1 MNPRLSILAAAGAAI
16 AIVAGCATTG
26 TPDGVQR
33 MYVIPCGENR
43 TTDLSLWSPGFNVGK
58 PMEFS
63 NNCYLIRHAQGWMLW
78 DTGNPDALAAR
89 PDGLTVLGGRLN
101 IRMPKTLASSLKDLG
116 VDPADVKFLA
126 MSHMHADHCGN
137 ANYFTAATLYIQEA
151 EYNAAFGPEPQK
163 FGFVPANYEKLR
175 SSKVVKLNG
184 DHDVFGDG
192 SAVIKSAPGHTPGH
206 QVLVVRL
213 PKTGAVLLS
222 GDMVHFQENWTSRR
236 VPGMNFNRD
245 QSTVTMETL
254 AAFMSANK
262 VVLWINHDK
271 AQSDGIPKAPGYVE

>member
-1 MNPRLSILAAAGAAI
+1 MSTRFSIFTAAAAAS
-16 AIVAGCATTG
+16 AILVGCATTE
-26 TPDGVQR
+26 TKNTVQR

-43 TTDLSLWSPGFNVGK
+43 TTDVSLWSPGFDVGK

-78 DTGNPDALAAR
+78 DTGNSDALAAR

-101 IRMPKTLASSLKDLG
+101 IRMPKTLASQLKELG
-116 VDPADVKFLA
+116 VEPADVKVLA
-126 MSHMHADHCGN
+126 MSHMHGDHCGN
-137 ANYFTAATLYIQEA
+137 ANYFTAATLYIQEV

-163 FGFVPANYEKLR
+163 LGFVPANYEKLR

-192 SAVIKSAPGHTPGH
+192 SVVIKSAPGHTPGH

-222 GDMVHFQENWTSRR
+222 CDMVHFQENWVKRR

-245 QSTVTMETL
+245 QSTVTMETI
-254 AAFMSANK
+254 AAFMTANK
-262 VVLWINHDK
+262 VELWINHDK
-271 AQSDGIPKAPGYVE
+271 AQSDRLPKAPKHVE

>member
-1 MNPRLSILAAAGAAI
+1 MNTRFSILGAAAAAL
-16 AIVAGCATTG
+16 AIVAGCATTEK
-26 TPDGVQR
+26 TNTVQR

-89 PDGLTVLGGRLN
+89 PDGLTVLNGRLN
-101 IRMPKTLASSLKDLG
+101 IRMQKTLASSLKELG
-116 VDPADVKFLA
+116 VDPADIRHLA
-126 MSHMHADHCGN
+126 MSHMHGDHCGN
-137 ANYFTAATLYIQEA
+137 ANYFTAATLYIQET
-151 EYNAAFGPEPQK
+151 EWNAAFGPEPQK
-163 FGFVPANYEKLR
+163 FGFIPANYEKLR
-175 SSKVVKLNG
+175 SSKTVKLNG

-192 SAVIKSAPGHTPGH
+192 SVVIKAAPGHTPGH

-222 GDMVHFQENWTSRR
+222 GDMVHFQENWTNRR
-236 VPGMNFNRD
+236 VPGMNFNPD
-245 QSTVTMETL
+245 QSTRTMETI
-254 AAFMSANK
+254 AAFMTANK
-262 VVLWINHDK
+262 VTLWINHDK
-271 AQSDGIPKAPGYVE
+271 AQSDRLPKAPGYVE

>member
-1 MNPRLSILAAAGAAI
+1 MSTRLSILAAAAA
-16 AIVAGCATTG
+16 AVAVLAGCATPG
-26 TPDGVQR
+26 TQTAVQR

-43 TTDLSLWSPGFNVGK
+43 TTDVSLWSPGYNVGK

-63 NNCYLIRHAQGWMLW
+63 NNCYLIRHAKGWMLW
-78 DTGNPDALAAR
+78 DTGNSDALAAR

-101 IRMPKTLASSLKDLG
+101 IRMPKTLASQLKEIG
-116 VDPADVKFLA
+116 VEPTDIGHLA
-126 MSHMHADHCGN
+126 MSHMHGDHCGN
-137 ANYFTAATLYIQEA
+137 ANYFTAATLYIQTA
-151 EYNAAFGPEPQK
+151 EYDAAFGPEPQK
-163 FGFVPANYEKLR
+163 FGFIPANYAKLR

-192 SAVIKSAPGHTPGH
+192 SVVIKSAPGHTPGH

-222 GDMVHFQENWTSRR
+222 GDMVHFQENWANRR

-245 QSTVTMETL
+245 QSAQTMERI
-254 AAFMSANK
+254 AAFMTANK
-262 VVLWINHDK
+262 VTLWINHDK
-271 AQSDGIPKAPGYVE
+271 AQSAGIPKAPKYVE

>member
-1 MNPRLSILAAAGAAI
+1 MSARLSILAAAGAAI
-16 AIVAGCATTG
+16 AIVVGCATTE
-26 TPDGVQR
+26 TKTGVQR

-43 TTDLSLWSPGFNVGK
+43 TTDLSLWSPGFNEGK
-58 PMEFS
+58 AMEFS

-78 DTGNPDALAAR
+78 DTGNSDALAAR

-101 IRMPKTLASSLKDLG
+101 IRMPKTLASSLKELG
-116 VDPADVKFLA
+116 VDPTDIKFLA

-137 ANYFTAATLYIQEA
+137 ANYFTAATLYIQEP

-163 FGFVPANYEKLR
+163 FGFIAANYEKLR

-192 SAVIKSAPGHTPGH
+192 SVVIKSAPGHTPGH

-213 PKTGAVLLS
+213 PKTGTVLLS
-222 GDMVHFQENWTSRR
+222 GDMVHFQENWTNRR

-245 QSTVTMETL
+245 QSTVTMETI

-271 AQSDGIPKAPGYVE
+271 VQSDGLPKAPGYVE

>member
-1 MNPRLSILAAAGAAI
+1 MSTRFSIFTAAAAAL
-16 AIVAGCATTG
+16 AILAGCATTE
-26 TPDGVQR
+26 TKNTVQR
-33 MYVIPCGENR
+33 VYVIPCGENR
-43 TTDLSLWSPGFNVGK
+43 TTDVSLWSPGVNVGK

-78 DTGNPDALAAR
+78 DTGNSDALAAR

-101 IRMPKTLASSLKDLG
+101 IRMPKTLAEQLKEIG
-116 VDPADVKFLA
+116 VEPADIKVLA

-137 ANYFTAATLYIQEA
+137 ANYFTAATLYIQEV
-151 EYNAAFGPEPQK
+151 EYDAAFGPEPQK
-163 FGFVPANYEKLR
+163 FGFVPANYDKLR

-192 SAVIKSAPGHTPGH
+192 SVVIKSAPGHTPGH

-222 GDMVHFQENWTSRR
+222 GDMVHFQENWVNRR

-245 QSTVTMETL
+245 QSTVTMETI
-254 AAFMSANK
+254 AAFMTANK
-262 VVLWINHDK
+262 VELWINHDK
-271 AQSDGIPKAPGYVE
+271 AQSDRLAKAPKYVE

>member
-1 MNPRLSILAAAGAAI
+1 MSTRFSIFTAAAAAS
-16 AIVAGCATTG
+16 AILVGCATTE
-26 TPDGVQR
+26 TKNTVQR

-43 TTDLSLWSPGFNVGK
+43 TTDVSLWSPGFDVGK

-78 DTGNPDALAAR
+78 DTGNSDALAAR

-101 IRMPKTLASSLKDLG
+101 IRMPKTLASQLKELG
-116 VDPADVKFLA
+116 VEPADVKVLA
-126 MSHMHADHCGN
+126 MSHMHGDHCGN
-137 ANYFTAATLYIQEA
+137 ANYFTAATLYIQEV

-163 FGFVPANYEKLR
+163 LGFVPANYEKLR

-192 SAVIKSAPGHTPGH
+192 SVVIKSAPGHTPGH

-222 GDMVHFQENWTSRR
+222 GDMVHFQENWLKRR

-245 QSTVTMETL
+245 QSTVTMETI
-254 AAFMSANK
+254 AAFMTANK
-262 VVLWINHDK
+262 VELWINHDK
-271 AQSDGIPKAPGYVE
+271 AQSDRLPKAPKHVE

>member
-1 MNPRLSILAAAGAAI
+1 MSTRFSIFTAAAAAS
-16 AIVAGCATTG
+16 AILVGCATTE
-26 TPDGVQR
+26 TKNTVQR

-43 TTDLSLWSPGFNVGK
+43 TTDVSLWSPGFDVGK

-78 DTGNPDALAAR
+78 DTGNSDALAAR

-101 IRMPKTLASSLKDLG
+101 IRMPKTLASQLKELG
-116 VDPADVKFLA
+116 VEPADVKVLA
-126 MSHMHADHCGN
+126 MSHMHGDHCGN
-137 ANYFTAATLYIQEA
+137 ANYFTAATLYIQEV

-163 FGFVPANYEKLR
+163 LGFVPANYEKLR

-192 SAVIKSAPGHTPGH
+192 SVVIKSAPGHTPGH

-222 GDMVHFQENWTSRR
+222 GDMVHFQENWVKRR

-245 QSTVTMETL
+245 QSTVTMETI
-254 AAFMSANK
+254 AAFMTANK
-262 VVLWINHDK
+262 VELWINHDK
-271 AQSDGIPKAPGYVE
+271 AQRDSQKLSPGFYE